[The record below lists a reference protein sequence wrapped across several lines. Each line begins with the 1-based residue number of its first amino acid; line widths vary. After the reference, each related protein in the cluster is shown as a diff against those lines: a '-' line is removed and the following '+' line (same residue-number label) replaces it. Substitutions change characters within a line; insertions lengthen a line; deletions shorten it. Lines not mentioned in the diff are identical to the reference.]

1 MREREA
7 RLHHC
12 LCVTDA
18 QDVITVSRGDLKR
31 LSPGIYFNDN
41 LIDLRVKHLV
51 FGLPPSDQ
59 SRLHA
64 FSCMFYTKLQ
74 ELGNKKKGH
83 ALVARWTKSFDV
95 FAKDFIF
102 IPVNE
107 SMHWSLAVIAH
118 PGHIS
123 VSSPPPSSP
132 VQCSC
137 HEQTSQLLLL

>member
-1 MREREA
+1 M
-7 RLHHC
+7 
-12 LCVTDA
+12 
-18 QDVITVSRGDLKR
+18 ITVSRGDLKR
-31 LSPGIYFNDN
+31 LCPGVYFNDN

-64 FSCMFYTKLQ
+64 FSCMFYTKLLEQ
-74 ELGNKKKGH
+74 GNKKKGH
-83 ALVARWTKSFDV
+83 ALVARWTKNFDV

-107 SMHWSLAVIAH
+107 SAHWSLAVIAH

-123 VSSPPPSSP
+123 VSGHRSLS
-132 VQCSC
+132 
-137 HEQTSQLLLL
+137 L